1 MYGKLNTGGLRTEN
15 RVCTRHWVALL
26 IHRPTMATTA
36 AVVPAKRQPLT
47 VPWPA
52 HQPLEVRDT
61 QGAGWGVLRTE
72 STVGVGV
79 STSPEVI
86 GQWNGNF
93 LPSVLDLQS
102 ENVSCH
108 RLHPNCQRSKNR
120 ISKWKITI
128 PHSTLKSKSQNEL
141 SINQSGSQHC

>member
-1 MYGKLNTGGLRTEN
+1 MAFLIYKPAMART
-15 RVCTRHWVALL
+15 T
-26 IHRPTMATTA
+26 

-47 VPWPA
+47 VPWPV
-52 HQPLEVRDT
+52 HLLLEVRDMK
-61 QGAGWGVLRTE
+61 GAGWGVLRTE
-72 STVGVGV
+72 STVGVGM

-86 GQWNGNF
+86 GQWIGNF

-108 RLHPNCQRSKNR
+108 RLHPNCQRTKNR
-120 ISKWKITI
+120 INKWKITI

-141 SINQSGSQHC
+141 SINQSGSQHY